1 MNQTITCPK
10 CSHKF
15 ALDQALNREIELH
28 LRAELS
34 EEFSRKETELRQQ
47 LAREAVEKAERS
59 SAEVQMKV
67 EAQAKE
73 LKEARDNERALLRT
87 KVELQEQAEK
97 AELEAQRRLADEV
110 NRQTTGF
117 KSAG

>member
-34 EEFSRKETELRQQ
+34 EEFNRKEADLRQQ
-47 LAREAVEKAERS
+47 LAREAAEKAERS
-59 SAEVQMKV
+59 SAELQMKV

-73 LKEARDNERALLRT
+73 LKEARDNERALLRD
-87 KVELQEQAEK
+87 KGRAS
-97 AELEAQRRLADEV
+97 
-110 NRQTTGF
+110 G
-117 KSAG
+117 AGRES